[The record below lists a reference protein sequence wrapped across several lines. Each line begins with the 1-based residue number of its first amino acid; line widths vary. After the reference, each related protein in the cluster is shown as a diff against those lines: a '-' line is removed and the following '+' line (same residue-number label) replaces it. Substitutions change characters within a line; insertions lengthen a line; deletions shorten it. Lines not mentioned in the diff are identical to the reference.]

1 MLEVI
6 YMKKILRALI
16 ITLVFAFVSFYF
28 TLPALNF
35 RSPMFYSWLLE
46 VAVVYVIASLIGVIS
61 VEDLRNRT
69 VDFGFLKRNAKIGT
83 IRPLSAMMPLSN
95 FTTIWRHY
103 TKTTSTP
110 SRTISIINS
119 NCLSI

>member
-1 MLEVI
+1 
-6 YMKKILRALI
+6 MKKILRALI

-69 VDFGFLKRNAKIGT
+69 VDFGFLKRNAKIG
-83 IRPLSAMMPLSN
+83 
-95 FTTIWRHY
+95 
-103 TKTTSTP
+103 
-110 SRTISIINS
+110 IIVAVI
-119 NCLSI
+119 CVAALGIGQVHE